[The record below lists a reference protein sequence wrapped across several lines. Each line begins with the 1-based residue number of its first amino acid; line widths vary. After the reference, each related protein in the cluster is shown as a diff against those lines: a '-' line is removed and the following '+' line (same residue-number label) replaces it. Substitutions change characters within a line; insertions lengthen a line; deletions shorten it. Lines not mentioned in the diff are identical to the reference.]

1 MYIYTH
7 IYIYILDFPGV
18 SVVNNL
24 PAGTIGDRR
33 HGFNPWVRKIPWRR
47 KWQSTPTFLP
57 VKSHGER
64 TYGITKSQTRLKRLS
79 NHIHKYAFAL
89 NWLI

>member
-7 IYIYILDFPGV
+7 TYIYILDFPGV

-33 HGFNPWVRKIPWRR
+33 HGFNLGSGRSPGGGNGNPL
-47 KWQSTPTFLP
+47 QHSCL
-57 VKSHGER
+57 
-64 TYGITKSQTRLKRLS
+64 
-79 NHIHKYAFAL
+79 
-89 NWLI
+89 